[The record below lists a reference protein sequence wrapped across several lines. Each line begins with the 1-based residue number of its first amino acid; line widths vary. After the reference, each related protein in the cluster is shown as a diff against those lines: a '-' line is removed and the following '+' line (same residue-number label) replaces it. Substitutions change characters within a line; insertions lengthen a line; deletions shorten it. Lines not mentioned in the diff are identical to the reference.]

1 MATLETAQ
9 PRARFNARIVWLIAL
24 AVFAQEVSWNFYD
37 SQVPASLGKYISS
50 IGAVG
55 FIMGLDN
62 LLGIFLQPL
71 VGAWSDNVRTRLG
84 RRMPFILVSVVVAA
98 IAFALIGFER
108 SLPMLMACVLV
119 YILAMLAGKA
129 PVESLMPDFI
139 VPEHRSKAN
148 AIIKIVT
155 TFTVI
160 FAAGLSM
167 LVVDVNIKLAFLI
180 PAVLMIL
187 ALIVLCATVR
197 EQDAYGYQ
205 EVLRREAQGLAEDPD
220 RRERTQLIP
229 ILAGL
234 FRGADKS
241 RLYLLVSIFLASMA
255 WASLRALL
263 TPYGMQLGLTR
274 GQAGGLTLPGGIAF
288 LLAAYPIALASER
301 YGRRLLVLIGLGVM
315 IAGLAIGFF
324 FQSPLLLRVAVA
336 VITIGWAAVVINAI
350 VLVWNLAATPETTGT
365 YTGIYYLFYYAGAAF
380 GPGIV
385 GTLTDATGWRL
396 FFVNV
401 AVVAALSLILLGT
414 IRTTSRQI
422 S

>member
-1 MATLETAQ
+1 MATLEAAA

-37 SQVPASLGKYISS
+37 SQVPASLGRYISS

-62 LLGIFLQPL
+62 LLGIFIQPL
-71 VGAWSDNVRTRLG
+71 VGTWSDHVRTRWG
-84 RRMPFILVSVVVAA
+84 RRMPFILVSVVVAS
-98 IAFALIGFER
+98 IAFALIGFEH
-108 SLPMLMACVLV
+108 SLPMLMTCICA
-119 YILAMLAGKA
+119 YILAMLGGKA

-148 AIIKIVT
+148 AILKIVT

-167 LVVDVNIKLAFLI
+167 LVVDVNIKLAFVI

-187 ALIVLCATVR
+187 ALVVLCATVR
-197 EQDAYGYQ
+197 EKDAYGYQ
-205 EVLRREAQGLAEDPD
+205 EVLRQEQASSEGTA
-220 RRERTQLIP
+220 RRERAQLMA
-229 ILAGL
+229 ILARL

-241 RLYLLVSIFLASMA
+241 CLYLLVSIFLASIA
-255 WASLRALL
+255 WMSLRALL

-288 LLAAYPIALASER
+288 LLAAYPVALASER
-301 YGRRLLVLIGLGVM
+301 YGRRLLMLLGLGLM
-315 IAGLAIGFF
+315 IVGLGIGFLF
-324 FQSPLLLRVAVA
+324 PSLLLLRVAVA

-350 VLVWNLAATPETTGT
+350 VLVWNLAATAETTGT
-365 YTGIYYLFYYAGAAF
+365 YTGIYYLFYYAGAAL

-385 GTLTDATGWRL
+385 GTITDATGWRL

-401 AVVAALSLILLGT
+401 AVFVALSLVLLST
-414 IRTTSRQI
+414 VRTMGREI